1 MAAPLSLFGAG
12 RLGTTLARLW
22 QDQHTFDT
30 QQLLTQHKHTAQ
42 VACSFIGIRNDS
54 ACWKTDQLISAPN
67 WLLACPDSQLADAV
81 DTLVKHQL
89 VTANGVV
96 FHCSGAISSELLT
109 PLREIGAAC
118 ASIHPAHSFASP
130 NKSIHQ
136 FSGSHCATEGDQ
148 RALDFLLPAFKA
160 IGAQPF
166 NVPPEQKL
174 LYHAGSVM
182 ACNYMV
188 SLIQASLD
196 TFALANV
203 EPQQAKALLAP
214 LLQGTLDNI
223 LKQDS
228 AAALTGPI
236 ARGDVS
242 LVTEQLSE
250 LQQQNT
256 ELAEIYRVMGQ
267 NSIAIAADSG
277 LSLDKQQQFKHLFEK
292 PPL

>member
-1 MAAPLSLFGAG
+1 MAALLSLFGAG
-12 RLGTTLARLW
+12 RLGSTLARLW
-22 QDQHTFDT
+22 QDQHTFET
-30 QQLLTQHKHTAQ
+30 QQLLTQHAHSAKA
-42 VACSFIGIRNDS
+42 ACAFIGISNDA
-54 ACWKTDQLISAPN
+54 ACWQTEQLNSAQN
-67 WLLACPDSQLADAV
+67 WLLACPDSQLANAV
-81 DTLVKHQL
+81 ETLVQRQL
-89 VTANGVV
+89 VASGGVV
-96 FHCSGAISSELLT
+96 FHCSGAISSELLS
-109 PLREIGAAC
+109 PLREQGIAC
-118 ASIHPAHSFASP
+118 ASIHPVHSFASP
-130 NKSIHQ
+130 DKSIQQ
-136 FSGSHCATEGDQ
+136 FSGSHCAAEGDQ
-148 RALDFLLPAFKA
+148 QALDLLLPAFES

-242 LVTEQLSE
+242 LVAKQLSA
-250 LQQQNT
+250 LQQQNP
-256 ELAEIYRVMGQ
+256 ELADIYRVMGQ
-267 NSIAIAADSG
+267 NSIAIAADAG
-277 LSLDKQQQFKHLFEK
+277 LSVDKQQQFKHLFEK
-292 PPL
+292 PHL